1 MPLPS
6 GLGNRFQKHKYMQN
20 FQLTEFLTIKGI
32 SSASGLIYHD
42 NVIFLISDN
51 STFLYQYVI
60 DKELVLKFPL
70 VKEAQENIAKQ
81 DKLDLE
87 AITSFGNQL
96 FIFGSGS
103 TEKRNTMFSLDLSN
117 DQLQQ
122 NNLTQLYSFLKTI
135 AELNEDELNIEGA
148 ICADKTMYL
157 FQRGN
162 GANNKN
168 GIFIVPDSQDK
179 QIQYFPVELPSL
191 DDVETTFTDAILVD
205 KHVYFLASAED
216 TTSTYEDGEVLGS
229 IIGKINFQTFELEDV
244 AIISESQ
251 KFEGITLYKNESNEI
266 EFLLCEDTDSEE
278 DFSKIYKLNIK
289 K

>member
-1 MPLPS
+1 
-6 GLGNRFQKHKYMQN
+6 MQN
-20 FQLTEFLTIKGI
+20 FQLTEFKQIKGI
-32 SSASGLIYHD
+32 SSASGLIFHKD
-42 NVIFLISDN
+42 VIFLISDN

-103 TEKRNTMFSLDLSN
+103 TEKRNSMFALDLSN

-122 NNLTQLYSFLKTI
+122 NDLSQLYSFLRNI
-135 AELNEDELNIEGA
+135 AELNKDELNIEGA

-162 GANNKN
+162 GANSRN

-191 DDVETTFTDAILVD
+191 DGVETSFTDAILVD
-205 KHVYFLASAED
+205 NYIYFLAAAED
-216 TTSTYEDGEVLGS
+216 TNSTYEDGEVLGS

-244 AIISESQ
+244 LVISENQ
-251 KFEGITLYKNESNEI
+251 KFEGITLYKDDKNEI
-266 EFLLCEDTDSEE
+266 SFLLCEDTDTEE
-278 DFSKIYKLNIK
+278 EFSKIYKLNIQK
-289 K
+289 